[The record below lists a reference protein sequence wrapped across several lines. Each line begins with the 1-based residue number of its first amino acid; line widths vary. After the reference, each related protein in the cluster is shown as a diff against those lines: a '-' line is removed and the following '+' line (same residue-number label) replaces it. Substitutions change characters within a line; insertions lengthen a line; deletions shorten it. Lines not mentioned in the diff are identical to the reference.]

1 MPPDLAL
8 HVALYRDVKN
18 AAFLKQQ
25 LLDGNTDFEYAFI
38 DASMVLTTTHVLAAT
53 FRALNDYMHDRLK
66 SRNVHSEIV
75 FALSPNNNIG
85 DAFRKFGIGD
95 TTSDLLV
102 IKVSTSPSVTFESVR
117 SHLESVVDGTCA
129 DFNDES
135 LQVTSDLGK
144 IGKAYKIDSSVS
156 SKGQIRSLKSHM
168 SGMSGIDPVAKERK
182 ELEIAI
188 LGAIALRGAT

>member
-1 MPPDLAL
+1 
-8 HVALYRDVKN
+8 
-18 AAFLKQQ
+18 
-25 LLDGNTDFEYAFI
+25 
-38 DASMVLTTTHVLAAT
+38 
-53 FRALNDYMHDRLK
+53 MHDRLK

-85 DAFRKFGIGD
+85 EAFRKFGIGD
-95 TTSDLLV
+95 TTLDLLV
-102 IKVSTSPSVTFESVR
+102 IKVSTSPSVTSESVR

-135 LQVTSDLGK
+135 LQITSDLGK
-144 IGKAYKIDSSVS
+144 IGKAYKIASSVS
-156 SKGQIRSLKSHM
+156 SKGQIRPSKSHM
-168 SGMSGIDPVAKERK
+168 SGMAGIDPVAKERK